1 VEVLVAASSGTIAGF
16 ISGVI
21 GSLIAPWIQW
31 AMVEAAYMEARRR
44 GLVGERV

>member
-1 VEVLVAASSGTIAGF
+1 VEVLVASSGTIAGF

-21 GSLIAPWIQW
+21 GSLIAPWVQW
-31 AMVEAAYMEARRR
+31 AMVEAAYMEVRRR

>member
-1 VEVLVAASSGTIAGF
+1 MEVLVAASSGMIAGF

-21 GSLIAPWIQW
+21 GSLIAPWVQW

-44 GLVGERV
+44 V